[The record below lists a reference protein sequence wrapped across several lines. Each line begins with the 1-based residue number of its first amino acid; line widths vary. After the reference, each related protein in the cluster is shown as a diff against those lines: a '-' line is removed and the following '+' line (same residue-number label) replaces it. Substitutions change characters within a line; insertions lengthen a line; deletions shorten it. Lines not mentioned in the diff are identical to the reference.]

1 MKLINKN
8 INVITM
14 KYPSSWH
21 KALWR
26 EGLVSGNGKIGA
38 NVYGGTKRESV
49 LINHSSLWTGTEC
62 NPLPDVS
69 GSLTKTRQSMDN
81 GDFNTANWILTNALK
96 ENGYNNERGY
106 PLPLAELNMSF
117 TGFTGFSDYLRAVNM
132 ETGEVSS
139 QFREKDVWVKKD
151 LFVSRKDD
159 MIILRI
165 QADKPILNAVFSLDV
180 PEASDSS
187 DKTYQYVKEHCRIE
201 TDGNIIIYKSLNT
214 DKKPYGAV
222 VKIESADGDIKN
234 SESRININC
243 ASDILIKIKV
253 FVNGCPDKD
262 KLKFENNS
270 YEYYLNRHIPLHSA
284 LYHSAEL
291 NLFENNDLSNEELML
306 NAYSGKSP
314 NELIEKLWR
323 YGRYLFISGSS
334 KDGFPFSMYG
344 LWCGDYKAVWSH
356 NMANENIQMMYWH
369 ANIGNLEELNKSL
382 LEYYI
387 SRLDSFEECAK
398 KLYGCNGIFIPAGTT
413 PNMPLPCQL
422 VPVIMNWTGAAGWLA
437 QHYYKYYSYTGDNEY
452 LHSAVLPFMKAA
464 ADFYEDFI
472 AFDESGYIKIYPSV
486 SPENTPLN
494 FIPKDNADMAHPMTS
509 AVNSTMDLAIIK
521 ELFTNLIELC
531 VEHNIYGNKIKIWE
545 NIVNSIPEYGVN
557 KDGAVKEWQNDNF
570 EDRYYHRHLSHIY
583 PVFPGDEIT
592 TNDDII
598 SAFEKAVDL
607 RDMGAQTGWSQA
619 HMASI
624 YARFNRG
631 NDAMDCLNN
640 LVRSCMQTNFFTLHN
655 DWRRMDLSLEMDS
668 AAPIQL
674 DASMG
679 YVNAVQEMILY
690 SSKKLIKLLPALSD
704 NMQHGKITGWRFEG
718 GTIDMEWNI
727 PQNEFKAELTAT
739 KTFDTV
745 IELPPFC
752 ANNMICNS
760 KNIISQ
766 NGRTVEVKLTKGDKL
781 ILGNSERF
789 TNVQEI

>member
-1 MKLINKN
+1 MKLTNKN

-49 LINHSSLWTGTEC
+49 LINHSALWTGTEC
-62 NPLPDVS
+62 NPLPDIS
-69 GSLTKTRQSMDN
+69 RSLTKTRQAMDN
-81 GDFNTANWILTNALK
+81 RDFNTANWILTNALT
-96 ENGYNNERGY
+96 ESGYNNERGY

-139 QFREKDVWVKKD
+139 QFLEKGVWIKKD

-165 QADKPILNAVFSLDV
+165 QADKPILNAVFSFNTPVCTD
-180 PEASDSS
+180 ENNN
-187 DKTYQYVKEHCRIE
+187 TYSFVKEHASVK
-201 TDGNIIIYKSLNT
+201 TSGNIIIYKSLNT
-214 DKKPYGAV
+214 DNSPYGAV
-222 VKIESADGDIKN
+222 AKIECADGMTKIGKDSIEVEN
-234 SESRININC
+234 
-243 ASDILIKIKV
+243 ADDILIKIKV
-253 FVNGCPDKD
+253 FINENPNTDGIING
-262 KLKFENNS
+262 S
-270 YEYYLNRHIPLHSA
+270 YEYFLNRHIPLHSR

-291 NLFENNDLSNEELML
+291 NLFDNNNLSNEELML
-306 NAYSGKSP
+306 NAYSGTSP
-314 NELIEKLWR
+314 NELIEKIWR
-323 YGRYLFISGSS
+323 YGRYLFISGSA
-334 KDGFPFSMYG
+334 KDALPFSMYG
-344 LWCGDYKAVWSH
+344 LWCGDYNAIWSH

-369 ANIGNLEELNKSL
+369 TNVGNMQELSKAL
-382 LEYYI
+382 FEYYI
-387 SRLDSFEECAK
+387 NHMDSFKDCAK
-398 KLYGCNGIFIPAGTT
+398 KLYGCKGIFIPAGTT

-422 VPVIMNWTGAAGWLA
+422 VPVIINWTGAAGWIA
-437 QHYYKYYSYTGDNEY
+437 GHFYKYYSYTKDKEY
-452 LHSAVLPFMKAA
+452 LHSVILPFMKAA

-472 AFDESGYIKIYPSV
+472 VYDENGLLKIYPSV

-494 FIPKDNADMAHPMTS
+494 FIPKDNGDMAHPMTS

-531 VEHNIYGNKIKIWE
+531 VEHNIYGEKLKIWE

-557 KDGAVKEWQNDNF
+557 KDGAVREWQNDNF

-592 TNDDII
+592 TNDDMV

-607 RDMGAQTGWSQA
+607 RDISAQTGWSQA

-718 GTIDMEWNI
+718 GIIDMEWDLVNSK
-727 PQNEFKAELTAT
+727 FRAELTAVQDFNKKIELPNFCVKNFASDNAKFNIINGNT
-739 KTFDTV
+739 VEIELKKGNSLSIYTV
-745 IELPPFC
+745 IE
-752 ANNMICNS
+752 
-760 KNIISQ
+760 
-766 NGRTVEVKLTKGDKL
+766 
-781 ILGNSERF
+781 
-789 TNVQEI
+789 

>member
-1 MKLINKN
+1 MELIQKN

-21 KALWR
+21 KSLWR

-49 LINHSSLWTGTEC
+49 LINHGALWTSTEC

-69 GSLTKTRQSMDN
+69 GSLTETRQAMDN
-81 GDFNTANWILTNALK
+81 GDFNTANWILTNALTA
-96 ENGYNNERGY
+96 NGYNNERDY
-106 PLPLAELNMSF
+106 PLPLAEFNMSF

-165 QADKPILNAVFSLDV
+165 QADKPILNTVFSLDV
-180 PEASDSS
+180 PKASDSS
-187 DKTYQYVKEHCRIE
+187 DKTYQYAKEHCRIE
-201 TDGNIIIYKSLNT
+201 TDSNIIIYKSLNT
-214 DKKPYGAV
+214 DKKPYGAAI
-222 VKIESADGDIKN
+222 KIESADGDINN
-234 SESRININC
+234 SESRINVNC

-253 FVNGCPDKD
+253 FVNCCPDKGT
-262 KLKFENNS
+262 LKFENNS

-291 NLFENNDLSNEELML
+291 NLFENNNFSNEELML

-369 ANIGNLEELNKSL
+369 TNIGNLEELNKAL

-387 SRLDSFEECAK
+387 SRLDSFKECAK
-398 KLYGCNGIFIPAGTT
+398 KLYGCKGIFIPAGTT
-413 PNMPLPCQL
+413 PNMSLPCQL

-437 QHYYKYYSYTGDNEY
+437 QHYYKYYSYTGDTEY
-452 LHSAVLPFMKAA
+452 LHSVVLPFMKAA
-464 ADFYEDFI
+464 ADFYENFI
-472 AFDESGYIKIYPSV
+472 VFDESGYIKIYPSV
-486 SPENTPLN
+486 SPENSPLN

-531 VEHNIYGNKIKIWE
+531 VEHNIYGEKIKIWE

-557 KDGAVKEWQNDNF
+557 KDGAVKEWQDDDF

-592 TNDDII
+592 TNDEII

-631 NDAMDCLNN
+631 NDAMDCLDN
-640 LVRSCMQTNFFTLHN
+640 LTRSCMQTNFFTLHN

-704 NMQHGKITGWRFEG
+704 NMQRGKITNWRFEG
-718 GTIDMEWNI
+718 GIIDMEWNI

-745 IELPPFC
+745 IELPAFC
-752 ANNMICNS
+752 ADNIMCNS
-760 KNIISQ
+760 KSIISQ
-766 NGRTVEVKLTKGDKL
+766 NDRTVEIGFIKGDKL
-781 ILGNSERF
+781 ILINK
-789 TNVQEI
+789 

>member
-1 MKLINKN
+1 
-8 INVITM
+8 M

-21 KALWR
+21 KSLWR

-49 LINHSSLWTGTEC
+49 LINHGALWTSTEC

-69 GSLTKTRQSMDN
+69 GSLTETRQAMDN
-81 GDFNTANWILTNALK
+81 GDFNTANWILTNALTA
-96 ENGYNNERGY
+96 NGYNNERDY
-106 PLPLAELNMSF
+106 PLPLAEFNMSF

-165 QADKPILNAVFSLDV
+165 QADKPILNTVFSLDV
-180 PEASDSS
+180 PKASDSS
-187 DKTYQYVKEHCRIE
+187 DKTYQYAKEHCRIE
-201 TDGNIIIYKSLNT
+201 TDSNIIIYKSLNT
-214 DKKPYGAV
+214 DKKPYGAAI
-222 VKIESADGDIKN
+222 KIESADGDIKN
-234 SESRININC
+234 SESRINVNC

-253 FVNGCPDKD
+253 FVNCCPDKGT
-262 KLKFENNS
+262 LKFENNS

-291 NLFENNDLSNEELML
+291 NLFENNNFSNEELML

-369 ANIGNLEELNKSL
+369 TNIGNLEELNKAL

-387 SRLDSFEECAK
+387 SRLDSFKECAK
-398 KLYGCNGIFIPAGTT
+398 KLYGCKGIFIPAGTT

-437 QHYYKYYSYTGDNEY
+437 QHYYKYYSYTGDTEY
-452 LHSAVLPFMKAA
+452 LHSVVLPFMKAA
-464 ADFYEDFI
+464 ADFYENFI
-472 AFDESGYIKIYPSV
+472 VFDESGYIKIYPSV
-486 SPENTPLN
+486 SPENSPLN

-531 VEHNIYGNKIKIWE
+531 VEHNIYGEKIKIWE

-557 KDGAVKEWQNDNF
+557 KDGAVKEWQDDDF

-592 TNDDII
+592 TNDEII

-640 LVRSCMQTNFFTLHN
+640 LTRSCMQTNFFTLHN
-655 DWRRMDLSLEMDS
+655 DWRRMDLSLEMDA

-704 NMQHGKITGWRFEG
+704 NIQRGKIMNWRFEG

-727 PQNEFKAELTAT
+727 PQNEFKAELTAS
-739 KTFDTV
+739 KTFNII

-766 NGRTVEVKLTKGDKL
+766 NGRTAEIDFIKGDKL
-781 ILGNSERF
+781 ILSNKYF
-789 TNVQEI
+789 

>member
-21 KALWR
+21 KVLWR

-38 NVYGGTKRESV
+38 NVYGGTKRESM
-49 LINHSSLWTGTEC
+49 LINHSALWTGTEC
-62 NPLPDVS
+62 NPLPDIS
-69 GSLTKTRQSMDN
+69 GSLTKTRQAMDN
-81 GDFNTANWILTNALK
+81 RDFNTANWILTNALT
-96 ENGYNNERGY
+96 ESGYNNERGY

-159 MIILRI
+159 MILLRI
-165 QADKPILNAVFSLDV
+165 QADKPFLDAVFSLDV
-180 PEASDSS
+180 PTATDSS
-187 DKTYQYVKEHCRIE
+187 DKTYQYVKEHSRTEI
-201 TDGNIIIYKSLNT
+201 DSNIIIYKSLNT
-214 DKKPYGAV
+214 NKKPYGAA

-234 SESRININC
+234 IENRINVNC

-306 NAYSGKSP
+306 KAYSGKSP

-369 ANIGNLEELNKSL
+369 TNIGNLEELNKAL
-382 LEYYI
+382 LDYYI

-422 VPVIMNWTGAAGWLA
+422 VPVIINWTGAAGWLA
-437 QHYYKYYSYTGDNEY
+437 QHYYKYYSYTGDSEY
-452 LHSAVLPFMKAA
+452 LHSVVLPFMKAA

-472 AFDESGYIKIYPSV
+472 VFDKNGHIKIYPSV
-486 SPENTPLN
+486 SPENSPLN
-494 FIPKDNADMAHPMTS
+494 FIPKDNVDMAHPMTS

-545 NIVNSIPEYGVN
+545 NIVNSIPEYSVN
-557 KDGAVKEWQNDNF
+557 KDGAVKE
-570 EDRYYHRHLSHIY
+570 
-583 PVFPGDEIT
+583 
-592 TNDDII
+592 
-598 SAFEKAVDL
+598 
-607 RDMGAQTGWSQA
+607 
-619 HMASI
+619 
-624 YARFNRG
+624 
-631 NDAMDCLNN
+631 
-640 LVRSCMQTNFFTLHN
+640 
-655 DWRRMDLSLEMDS
+655 
-668 AAPIQL
+668 
-674 DASMG
+674 
-679 YVNAVQEMILY
+679 
-690 SSKKLIKLLPALSD
+690 
-704 NMQHGKITGWRFEG
+704 
-718 GTIDMEWNI
+718 
-727 PQNEFKAELTAT
+727 
-739 KTFDTV
+739 
-745 IELPPFC
+745 
-752 ANNMICNS
+752 
-760 KNIISQ
+760 
-766 NGRTVEVKLTKGDKL
+766 
-781 ILGNSERF
+781 
-789 TNVQEI
+789 

>member
-1 MKLINKN
+1 MELIQKN

-21 KALWR
+21 KSLWR
-26 EGLVSGNGKIGA
+26 EGIVSGNGKIGA

-49 LINHSSLWTGTEC
+49 LINHGALWTSTEC

-69 GSLTKTRQSMDN
+69 GSLTETRQAMDN
-81 GDFNTANWILTNALK
+81 GDFNTANWILTNALTA
-96 ENGYNNERGY
+96 NGYNNERGY

-117 TGFTGFSDYLRAVNM
+117 TDFTGFSDYLRAVNM

-159 MIILRI
+159 MILLRI
-165 QADKPILNAVFSLDV
+165 QADRPILNAVFSLDV

-201 TDGNIIIYKSLNT
+201 TDSNIIIYKSLNT
-214 DKKPYGAV
+214 DKKPYGAA

-234 SESRININC
+234 IENRINVNC

-369 ANIGNLEELNKSL
+369 TNIGNLEELNKAL

-387 SRLDSFEECAK
+387 SRLDSFKECAK
-398 KLYGCNGIFIPAGTT
+398 KLYGCKGIFIPAGTT

-437 QHYYKYYSYTGDNEY
+437 QHYYKYYSYTGDTEY
-452 LHSAVLPFMKAA
+452 LHSVVLPFMKAA
-464 ADFYEDFI
+464 AEFYEDFI

-486 SPENTPLN
+486 SPENSPLN

-531 VEHNIYGNKIKIWE
+531 VEHNIYGEKIKIWE

-557 KDGAVKEWQNDNF
+557 KDGAIKEWQNNNF

-592 TNDDII
+592 TNDEIV

-640 LVRSCMQTNFFTLHN
+640 LTRSCMQTNFFTLHN
-655 DWRRMDLSLEMDS
+655 DWRRMDLSLEMDA

-704 NMQHGKITGWRFEG
+704 NIQRGKIMNWRFEG
-718 GTIDMEWNI
+718 GIIDMEWDI
-727 PQNEFKAELTAT
+727 QKNEFKAELTAT

-745 IELPPFC
+745 IELPAFC
-752 ANNMICNS
+752 ADNIICNS
-760 KNIISQ
+760 KSIISQ
-766 NGRTVEVKLTKGDKL
+766 NDRTVEIGFIKGDKL
-781 ILGNSERF
+781 ILINK
-789 TNVQEI
+789 